1 MTEAE
6 ILQELRQFRQE
17 NRQQFEELRSD
28 ISGLS
33 NRLGEAEDRI
43 EKAED
48 RIQTSEEAALEML
61 KLHMRLD
68 EKLTEIESHSRRD
81 NLSIYGVAEET
92 EKDSA
97 SMLSFVDKLLREGLQ
112 LSEEVPDLQIQRA
125 HRSLGPQPAAG
136 ASPRSIVVK
145 FLSFKVQE
153 MLLHKAWQTKGFK
166 WKDNHVNLDHDYPL
180 SIIAKRK
187 EYDEIRKVLK
197 ANNVKFQ
204 TLFPARLRVM
214 HEDGTGIYDSPTE
227 AAKDLVKRGYVIKT
241 MPAPPPAS
249 LTERIKQL
257 SWTRVNRRATKA
269 TRDPTRDT
277 SYKDRLCT
285 FRRNNPGATTD

>member
-43 EKAED
+43 EKAEE
-48 RIQTSEEAALEML
+48 RIQTSEDAALEKL

-68 EKLTEIESHSRRD
+68 EKLTEMESHSRRD
-81 NLSIYGVAEET
+81 NLRIYGVAEET

-125 HRSLGPQPAAG
+125 HRSLGP
-136 ASPRSIVVK
+136 RCCCI
-145 FLSFKVQE
+145 
-153 MLLHKAWQTKGFK
+153 
-166 WKDNHVNLDHDYPL
+166 
-180 SIIAKRK
+180 
-187 EYDEIRKVLK
+187 
-197 ANNVKFQ
+197 
-204 TLFPARLRVM
+204 
-214 HEDGTGIYDSPTE
+214 
-227 AAKDLVKRGYVIKT
+227 KRGKQKDSSGKT
-241 MPAPPPAS
+241 IM
-249 LTERIKQL
+249 
-257 SWTRVNRRATKA
+257 
-269 TRDPTRDT
+269 
-277 SYKDRLCT
+277 
-285 FRRNNPGATTD
+285 